1 MVKKVIDV
9 IVLVFDDIVSIDV
22 TFFETTPFSLSSTV
36 TSQGEDNDLLVYIA
50 SSPAPTLAP
59 APIKPPYSCIL
70 SAPKPSSFLSNI
82 DCFVIRSSLE

>member
-9 IVLVFDDIVSIDV
+9 IVLLFDDIVSIDV

-59 APIKPPYSCIL
+59 APIKPPITHVYFRRQNPLVSCPT
-70 SAPKPSSFLSNI
+70 STA
-82 DCFVIRSSLE
+82 SSLDLV